1 MIDNL
6 IFAPAYLY
14 ISTVKLQDRKMY
26 ERAVWLETPLEG
38 SREGWRC
45 SYSLT
50 WLREV
55 VLTRLRIFGVK
66 DPTGY

>member
-26 ERAVWLETPLEG
+26 ERAVWLETPLEL
-38 SREGWRC
+38 SREVG
-45 SYSLT
+45 
-50 WLREV
+50 EV
-55 VLTRLRIFGVK
+55 FVFIDLA
-66 DPTGY
+66 